1 MPFIG
6 LMVLGIFILCPIPD
20 IAVWLPNHFYKG
32 S

>member
-1 MPFIG
+1 
-6 LMVLGIFILCPIPD
+6 VVGILILCLVPD

>member
-1 MPFIG
+1 MI
-6 LMVLGIFILCPIPD
+6 LGILILCLIPD